1 VRAPGAILLP
11 AADELFSI
19 SNPRCFGPHGDSA
32 RLESRPGE
40 HEETP
45 QLVLIHLA
53 DGFDDVGV
61 KGHMGKWV
69 L

>member
-1 VRAPGAILLP
+1 VRAAGAILFA
-11 AADELFSI
+11 AADELFSV
-19 SNPRCFGPHGDSA
+19 SNPGRLGPHGDSA
-32 RLESRPGE
+32 RLQSRPGE

-45 QLVLIHLA
+45 QLVLIHLT
-53 DGFDDVGV
+53 DGLNNIRI